1 MGDPSIQVET
11 GGLTEFAS
19 NVGFYAAEVDA
30 PAASRSSR
38 QFDQGVTFGVK
49 NASSA
54 VLAAKERYATSVDV
68 SVSNLRE
75 FVEAAKILAA
85 AAEKVAAEFDA
96 VDARS
101 ADAADRVNGLLNTA
115 IQEVRWTYGPRIEDA
130 L

>member
-1 MGDPSIQVET
+1 VET
-11 GGLTEFAS
+11 GGLTDFAS
-19 NVGFYAAEVDA
+19 NVGFYAFEVDA

-38 QFDQGVTFGVK
+38 QFDQGVAFGVR

-54 VLAAKERYATSVDV
+54 VLAAKERYATSLDV
-68 SVSNLRE
+68 SLSNLTE

-101 ADAADRVNGLLNTA
+101 ADAANRVNGLLNTA
-115 IQEVRWTYGPRIEDA
+115 IQETRWTFGPDVREA